1 MEIVGK
7 YERGKGGYEVADV
20 DWEKIRLSYVRGR
33 LKSYQA
39 IAKKYKISLD
49 TVEKRAR
56 REGWYKERREYLASV
71 HQKAKARAKE
81 SDSRRL
87 AALQDA
93 GTKMCDQ
100 LEAIMQDAELEL
112 HSHVDSAGK
121 TVRAEV
127 INDKKL
133 YNLSRSIETMTRA
146 MRNLYDIR
154 TGAEQAQLEIARQE
168 MALKEREQD
177 RKEKADGDKGPQE
190 IKITYE
196 GVDNMEAYHE

>member
-1 MEIVGK
+1 M
-7 YERGKGGYEVADV
+7 ADV

-49 TVEKRAR
+49 TIEKRAR
-56 REGWYKERREYLASV
+56 REGWYKERREYMAAV

-81 SDSRRL
+81 NDSRRL

-93 GTKMCDQ
+93 GTRMCDQ
-100 LEAIMQDAELEL
+100 LEAIMQDAEREL
-112 HSHVDSAGK
+112 HSHVDGDGK
-121 TVRAEV
+121 TVQADV

-177 RKEKADGDKGPQE
+177 RKERENGDRGPQE
-190 IKITYE
+190 IKITF
-196 GVDNMEAYHE
+196 DNTEKLEEYAE

>member
-1 MEIVGK
+1 M
-7 YERGKGGYEVADV
+7 ADV
-20 DWEKIRLSYVRGR
+20 DWQAIRLAYVRGK
-33 LKSYQA
+33 LKSYRA
-39 IAKKYKISLD
+39 IAEKYKISMD
-49 TVEKRAR
+49 TIEKRAR

-93 GTKMCDQ
+93 GTRMCDQ
-100 LEAIMQDAELEL
+100 LEAIMRNAEKEL
-112 HSHVDSAGK
+112 HTHVSMIGELVVGEA
-121 TVRAEV
+121 V
-127 INDKKL
+127 NDKKL

-177 RKEKADGDKGPQE
+177 RKEKADGDKGATE
-190 IKITYE
+190 IQITYQ
-196 GVDNMEAYHE
+196 GPADMEAYHD

>member
-1 MEIVGK
+1 M
-7 YERGKGGYEVADV
+7 ADV
-20 DWEKIRLSYVRGR
+20 DWQKIRLSYVRGK

-49 TVEKRAR
+49 TIEKRAR
-56 REGWYKERREYLASV
+56 REGWYKERREYMAAV

-93 GTKMCDQ
+93 GTRMCDQ
-100 LEAIMQDAELEL
+100 LESIMQDAEKEL
-112 HSHVDSAGK
+112 HSHVNMYGK
-121 TVRAEV
+121 TVQADV

-177 RKEKADGDKGPQE
+177 RKEKADGDSKANE
-190 IKITYE
+190 ITITYH
-196 GVDNMEAYHE
+196 GNADMEAYHD